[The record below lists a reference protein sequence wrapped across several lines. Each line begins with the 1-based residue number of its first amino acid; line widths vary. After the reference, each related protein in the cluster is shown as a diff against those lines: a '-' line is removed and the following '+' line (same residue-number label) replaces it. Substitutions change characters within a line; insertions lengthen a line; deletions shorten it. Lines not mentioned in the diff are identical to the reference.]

1 MNLIR
6 LIILIVGLIWM
17 LTFSQC
23 SIMQETM
30 RKYRLRL
37 IQDTVQQSII
47 QRLEENR
54 NRAILLEKQ
63 PTYLVIIRGKDTSYL
78 PLLSKQ
84 DSIEL
89 ALRTLSF
96 TWIQTERTKEEK
108 NHQTLFG
115 STNTVGNTLKIN

>member
-6 LIILIVGLIWM
+6 LIILIVGLIWI
-17 LTFSQC
+17 LLFSQC
-23 SIMQETM
+23 SIMRESM
-30 RKYRLRL
+30 RKYRLKL
-37 IQDTVQQSII
+37 IQDSVQQNIM

-96 TWIQTERTKEEK
+96 TLIQTEQIKEEI

-115 STNTVGNTLKIN
+115 NTLKIN